1 LLIIPADKAMIATR
15 LKQTL
20 LDAGFALVGIAPA
33 VSPLG
38 LDRLQDWLKAGYAGE
53 MSYIERRQHA
63 YAHPE
68 NVLPQVASIVMAAWN
83 YQPQGSPATLHES
96 RQRGRIATYAQLPED
111 YHHWLKEK
119 LQPAIS
125 FLREHFPNDRTR
137 TAIDTAPLLE
147 REYASLAGLGWFG
160 KNTMLIDRQQ
170 GSYLL
175 LAGILTQTEL
185 PPDAPHQTN
194 HCGSCTRCLEI
205 CPTEA
210 FPQPGVLDAR
220 KCISYLT
227 IEQKGFPAEPLRKGI
242 GPWLLGC
249 DLCQDV
255 CPWNTKRQKVWSR
268 AQIANEQQLTTVTD
282 NETREASLVE
292 AENNP
297 ALFLTI
303 SEEAFQERFGKTPLE
318 RPGRAGMARNA
329 AVVLGNIGTFDD
341 WPAIEHGLADSS
353 AVVRSACAW
362 AAVELA
368 LREPLLK
375 SIAETALRNRL
386 PLEDNSTE
394 AVATYREL
402 RAALDRLT
410 SPPA

>member
-1 LLIIPADKAMIATR
+1 MIATR

-38 LDRLQDWLKAGYAGE
+38 LGRLQDWLKAGYAGE

-83 YQPQGSPATLHES
+83 YQPQGSPAGFHES
-96 RQRGRIATYAQLPED
+96 RQRARIAAYAQLPED

-119 LQPAIS
+119 LQPAVS

-147 REYASLAGLGWFG
+147 REFASLAGLGWFG

-175 LAGILTQTEL
+175 LASILTQTDL
-185 PPDAPHQTN
+185 PPDEPHQTH

-227 IEQKGFPAEPLRKGI
+227 IEQKGLPAEPLRKGI

-268 AQIANEQQLTTVTD
+268 AQSANDRQITTVTD
-282 NETREASLVE
+282 DETRDASLVE
-292 AENNP
+292 AENDP
-297 ALFLTI
+297 SLFLTI
-303 SEEAFQERFGKTPLE
+303 SDEEFQQRFGKTPLE

-329 AVVLGNIGTFDD
+329 AIVLGNIGTCDD
-341 WPAIEHGLADSS
+341 WPAIELGLADSS

-362 AAVELA
+362 AAAELA

-386 PLEDNSTE
+386 PLEDNSAETS
-394 AVATYREL
+394 ATYREL
-402 RAALDRLT
+402 QAALDRLMI
-410 SPPA
+410 PPA